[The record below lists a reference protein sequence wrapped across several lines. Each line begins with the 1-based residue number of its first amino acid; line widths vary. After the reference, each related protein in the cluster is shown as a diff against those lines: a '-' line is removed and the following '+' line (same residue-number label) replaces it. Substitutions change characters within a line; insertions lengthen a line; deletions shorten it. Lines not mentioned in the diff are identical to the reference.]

1 MITLHVPHFKSI
13 IYLEKC
19 SQKSDVLSGRKKHGC
34 DEGTRNT
41 GSQGS
46 WYFSSVCRAVL
57 VVSKTA
63 LFTHQ
68 KAVNL
73 APWSDHNRPPGSQ
86 WRSESLCLL
95 WLYRVWEEF
104 EIVAGGHPVSQ
115 THTGCRVKTQFNFS
129 LGSFWVCDSL
139 THRLHICK
147 SNFPFYLNVPF
158 LN

>member
-1 MITLHVPHFKSI
+1 MFFDDHIVPHFKSI

-63 LFTHQ
+63 LHSSEGREF
-68 KAVNL
+68 
-73 APWSDHNRPPGSQ
+73 GSLV
-86 WRSESLCLL
+86 RSKPSPRLSVEKRELVSLMTL
-95 WLYRVWEEF
+95 
-104 EIVAGGHPVSQ
+104 
-115 THTGCRVKTQFNFS
+115 
-129 LGSFWVCDSL
+129 
-139 THRLHICK
+139 
-147 SNFPFYLNVPF
+147 
-158 LN
+158 